1 MSEKTTT
8 TIEGGDPLL
17 TELAEVTHPL
27 SEQAEASNEHALLV
41 LGVKHIV
48 DNDLGEG
55 VQTYFAATGYY
66 GVIAE
71 GLYAEL
77 GDQIETGNPAL
88 FALIRQVIRDLEE
101 DYGIMDDS
109 VPREKHTLN

>member
-1 MSEKTTT
+1 METK
-8 TIEGGDPLL
+8 EVPDFEDPLL
-17 TELAEVTHPL
+17 EKLAEVTRPL
-27 SEQAEASNEHALLV
+27 SEQAEQSQEHALLIM
-41 LGVKHIV
+41 GIKYV
-48 DNDLGEG
+48 DDKDLGEG

-88 FALIRQVIRDLEE
+88 FALIRQVIHDLEE
-101 DYGIMDDS
+101 DYGISDDTT
-109 VPREKHTLN
+109 PRVRPTLN